1 MNLQSLNDILKSNGY
16 KMTSQR
22 EAILKI
28 FIKNKNNF
36 ISAEKLFT
44 EVKKLQCK
52 TNLSTIYRNL
62 DVLEKLNIVHKTPAK
77 NGNFL
82 YLLVSETSHHHHII
96 CKGCGKSEVLDY
108 CPLNDITNSLKNKN
122 FTLTDHKLEL
132 YGYCKDCEKNTKK

>member
-1 MNLQSLNDILKSNGY
+1 MNLQILNDILKSNGY

-28 FIKNKNNF
+28 FIKNKGNF
-36 ISAEKLFT
+36 ITAEKLFT
-44 EVKKLQCK
+44 EVKELHSK

-62 DVLEKLNIVHKTPAK
+62 DVLEKLNIVHKTPAE

-82 YLLVSETSHHHHII
+82 YLLICKNSHHHHII

-108 CPLNDITNSLKNKN
+108 CPLNDIKTSLKNKN
-122 FTLTDHKLEL
+122 FTLTEHKLEL
-132 YGYCKDCEKNTKK
+132 YGYCHDCEKNTKK